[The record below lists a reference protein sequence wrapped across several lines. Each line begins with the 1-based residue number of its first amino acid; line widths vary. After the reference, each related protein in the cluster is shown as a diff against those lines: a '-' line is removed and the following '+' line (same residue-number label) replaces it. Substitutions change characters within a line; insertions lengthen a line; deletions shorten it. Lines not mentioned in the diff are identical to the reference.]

1 MSLVED
7 NSLPSKKWNT
17 AFSEGVLSGL
27 LALGDAF
34 IVILSGVA
42 AYWVYVG
49 WSSGNAQIYAIA
61 TLLNVVL
68 TVGVFHISGLYNF
81 NMITSPYKQ
90 IHKVVIICG
99 VVFMVLIL
107 MAFSIK
113 VSSDFSRVWS
123 FSSFIVEVLLICALR
138 GYFFYTIEKLARQGR
153 LIRRLA
159 IIGSG
164 DQAAS
169 FSRALEEKMKKN
181 PWIRVAG
188 IFDDSG
194 DRSSE
199 YTGPYPFIGD
209 LEELIRRARDGQIDD
224 IMLALPWSAE
234 DRIMAIM
241 GRMSVLPVNIH
252 LCPDII
258 GLKFPSNKYSSIGG
272 INCLNVLDKPISN
285 WNFLFKKLEDF
296 IFSSLIIVLILP
308 LLTAIAVAIKLES
321 RGPVL
326 FRQKRYGFNN
336 KIFEIYKFRSMYD
349 GRPPEKGV
357 PQATRDDPRVT
368 KVGKFLR
375 ATSLDELPQLFN
387 VLRGT
392 MSLVGP
398 RPHAV
403 EHNEEY
409 AEIIMGYFARHRV
422 RPGITGWAQVN
433 GLRGETETPG
443 KMEARVKHDVEYI
456 ENWTLFLDI
465 KILFM
470 TAFVVFGQKTA
481 Y

>member
-1 MSLVED
+1 M
-7 NSLPSKKWNT
+7 
-17 AFSEGVLSGL
+17 
-27 LALGDAF
+27 
-34 IVILSGVA
+34 
-42 AYWVYVG
+42 
-49 WSSGNAQIYAIA
+49 
-61 TLLNVVL
+61 
-68 TVGVFHISGLYNF
+68 
-81 NMITSPYKQ
+81 
-90 IHKVVIICG
+90 
-99 VVFMVLIL
+99 
-107 MAFSIK
+107 
-113 VSSDFSRVWS
+113 
-123 FSSFIVEVLLICALR
+123 
-138 GYFFYTIEKLARQGR
+138 EK
-153 LIRRLA
+153 
-159 IIGSG
+159 
-164 DQAAS
+164 D
-169 FSRALEEKMKKN
+169 

-199 YTGPYPFIGD
+199 YTSPYPLIGD

-234 DRIMAIM
+234 DRIMEIM

-387 VLRGT
+387 VLKGT